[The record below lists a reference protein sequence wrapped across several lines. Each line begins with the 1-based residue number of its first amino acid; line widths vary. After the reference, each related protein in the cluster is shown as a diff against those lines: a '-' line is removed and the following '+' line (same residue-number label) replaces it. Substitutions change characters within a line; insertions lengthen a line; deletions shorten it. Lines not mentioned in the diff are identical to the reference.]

1 MEREIVIS
9 PEELYYLG
17 TRLQAKYIDYA
28 YVAAMDDIGQ
38 NYALFEKETGAA
50 LVSKGILEEDFSG
63 NIEINQNVS
72 DLLKPI
78 FFGEV
83 ETSIDVCNIGKRN
96 IVEVYKFHFNDGAIT
111 MVTGKEGKL
120 LLKKVDQ
127 LEIQDLV
134 KKMIPESYVY
144 ESKTVTDIPREL
156 ITRFFAFKSILVGKT
171 AVVKTYIEANGVL
184 YQEKDSELIETVSR
198 ETFVSDA
205 TGIVRGV

>member
-1 MEREIVIS
+1 MDREIIIS

-38 NYALFEKETGAA
+38 NYPLFEKETGAS

-63 NIEINQNVS
+63 NIEINSGVS

-83 ETSIDVCNIGKRN
+83 ETSIDICEIGKTN
-96 IVEVYKFHFNDGAIT
+96 TVSVYKFHFYDGSIA

-120 LLKKVDQ
+120 LIRKVDFI
-127 LEIQDLV
+127 EIQDIVEGLV
-134 KKMIPESYVY
+134 PETLSFEHKV
-144 ESKTVTDIPREL
+144 VNDIPREL

-171 AVVKTYIEANGVL
+171 AVVKTYIEAGNVL
-184 YQEKDSELIETVSR
+184 YQEKDSEQIETISK
-198 ETFVSDA
+198 ETFISDA
-205 TGIVRGV
+205 TDVVKGV

>member
-1 MEREIVIS
+1 MERETIIS
-9 PEELYYLG
+9 AEELYFLG

-38 NYALFEKETGAA
+38 NYPLFEKETRAS

-63 NIEINQNVS
+63 NIEINSGVS

-83 ETSIDVCNIGKRN
+83 ETSIDICEIGKTN
-96 IVEVYKFHFNDGAIT
+96 TVTVYKFHFYDGTIT
-111 MVTGKEGKL
+111 LVTGKDGKL
-120 LLKKVDQ
+120 LIRKVDSI
-127 LEIQDLV
+127 EIQDLV
-134 KKMIPESYVY
+134 QKMIPESYVF

-171 AVVKTYIEANGVL
+171 AVVKTYIEADGVL

-198 ETFVSDA
+198 ETFISDA
-205 TGIVRGV
+205 NDIVKGV